1 MPAVDQMQK
10 REQRSWVR
18 GLAEGQMGQGS
29 QSSGGDRGFKKG
41 HSGGDLGGVWLLG
54 GTTRKRSWGGGV
66 RAVHTMKAGGS
77 GRCAPAVQVGGGHDR
92 GGGSYRGIEG
102 RLMHGPDPV

>member
-18 GLAEGQMGQGS
+18 GLAEGQMGRGS

-54 GTTRKRSWGGGV
+54 GTTRKRSWGGGGPGGARDESRGVWQV
-66 RAVHTMKAGGS
+66 RASGAGRWRS
-77 GRCAPAVQVGGGHDR
+77 
-92 GGGSYRGIEG
+92 
-102 RLMHGPDPV
+102 